1 MRLFLKML
9 EAGRKVRMNTLG
21 LIRTL
26 YDYNAWANR
35 RILETAAQLTPD
47 QLRAGGSASFESIHN
62 TLVHTMSAQWVW
74 LSRWQGSSPTAM
86 LDPAD
91 FADVAAIDAHWD
103 QIEQDTQR
111 FIAALDGAALARE
124 VHYTNTKG
132 QPYAYPLW
140 QLMLHQV
147 NHATQHRSEVAAML
161 TQFGHSPGWLDLIRY
176 LDLQKGNWVD

>member
-1 MRLFLKML
+1 MNSL
-9 EAGRKVRMNTLG
+9 EF
-21 LIRTL
+21 IHTL

-35 RILETAAQLTPD
+35 QILDTAARLTPD
-47 QLRAGGSASFESIHN
+47 QLRAGGSASFESIHD

-74 LSRWQGSSPTAM
+74 LSRWQGNSPTAM

-91 FADVAAIDAHWD
+91 FAGVAAIDAHWD
-103 QIEQDTQR
+103 QIEQETQR
-111 FIAALDGAALARE
+111 FIGALDDAALGRE

-132 QPYAYPLW
+132 QPFAYPLW

-147 NHATQHRSEVAAML
+147 NHATQHRSEVAAIL

-176 LDLQKGNWVD
+176 LDLQQRN